1 MFAIGLKE
9 FKVLFKSIRSI
20 LIVFIIIG
28 ISTGTAKILSQFSN
42 QFDSLGLNENAYV
55 GGLMVL
61 LFIAAPLFITSLAH
75 NAVNQEVYSRTVRFL
90 VTKTSRSSILLGKFL
105 GNFLFWVVCLT
116 ISFILIMPFSNAF
129 YFLEL
134 IQSIIFISYFL
145 GFSLLLSTIISSPS
159 ITMFLGITIS
169 IILPIIGMI
178 SIGTTNVFIQIV
190 SYITPYYYFTNDQT
204 DFTYIVVIFPVIFL
218 LISIITLRKRDL

>member
-1 MFAIGLKE
+1 MNK
-9 FKVLFKSIRSI
+9 
-20 LIVFIIIG
+20 
-28 ISTGTAKILSQFSN
+28 
-42 QFDSLGLNENAYV
+42 
-55 GGLMVL
+55 
-61 LFIAAPLFITSLAH
+61 
-75 NAVNQEVYSRTVRFL
+75 EVYSRTVRFL

>member
-75 NAVNQEVYSRTVRFL
+75 NAVNKEVYSRTVRFL

-178 SIGTTNVFIQIV
+178 SIGTTNVLIQIV